1 MTRRSRMT
9 AVLICVVCAVATNSV
24 NAAAQT
30 EVLATF
36 KGSVEGWRAY
46 APPSRTQW
54 AAGPSVDGDGSL
66 QVDVELPG
74 TGWSDVTIEAP
85 ELNRDFSGFR
95 EIRMRVLAPVRGLR
109 ASVFAKSGGAWSWD
123 DGGWQPLAPG
133 TWTVVTLPVSRIT
146 HPSQVRSVGVKIG
159 GNERFT
165 GAVLIDLVEAERTT
179 GAPRLSLAVQIKEIV
194 PNSRIVGRVT
204 GLPPARAGDYKVL
217 VYVKTDKWYIHP
229 YERGGK
235 GRSFATLN
243 PDGSWQIETVK
254 RAFLAD
260 FVAVLV
266 VESTFAPPATVEDLS
281 QIPAVVTYTE
291 PGKNRL

>member
-1 MTRRSRMT
+1 MTRRSSVT
-9 AVLICVVCAVATNSV
+9 AVLSLVLCAAPMNSAG
-24 NAAAQT
+24 AAAQVD
-30 EVLATF
+30 VLATF

-46 APPSRTQW
+46 NPVSRTQW
-54 AAGPSVDGDGSL
+54 AAAPSVDGNGSL
-66 QVDVELPG
+66 QVDVRLSG
-74 TGWSDVTIEAP
+74 GGWSDVIVEGP
-85 ELNRDFSGFR
+85 ELNRDFSGFH
-95 EIRMRVLAPVRGLR
+95 EIRARVLVPSRGLR

-123 DGGWQPLAPG
+123 DGGWQPLTPG

-159 GNERFT
+159 GNDRFT
-165 GAVLIDLVEAERTT
+165 GAVLIDLVEVERAAA
-179 GAPRLSLAVQIKEIV
+179 GPRPSLAVESIEIV
-194 PNSRIVGRVT
+194 PDSRIVGRVL

-217 VYVKTDKWYIHP
+217 IYVKTNKWYIHP

-235 GRSFATLN
+235 GRSFAALN
-243 PDGSWQIETVK
+243 PDGSFQIETVK

-266 VESTFAPPATVEDLS
+266 VESSFAPPATVEDLA
-281 QIPAVVTYTE
+281 QIPAVLTYIE